1 MWEGKMMWAILLEEK
16 YFFKKKSFLYSQE
29 YTLNLYLQFPEVLWT
44 FFAKQYSLQRTT
56 ESIALQANFWTLYEA
71 SIIILPLQKGKKQ

>member
-16 YFFKKKSFLYSQE
+16 YFFFKKSFLYSQE

-56 ESIALQANFWTLYEA
+56 KSIALQANFWTLYEA